1 MTTEITLN
9 NNEGFLIINSL
20 ADAERVA
27 NIIAKSSFCPKQFAD
42 KPGDILVCMQMGRE
56 VGLKPLQALQNIAVI
71 NGRPTLWGDAMLA
84 VCRQASNFEYVHET
98 FDEKTMTAI
107 CCAKRKDEPEVA
119 QAFSQADAKLAG
131 LWGKQGPWTQ
141 YPKRM
146 LQMRARGFALR
157 DAFADTLR
165 GIMPAEEVSDYE
177 VEKPKKPHHAK
188 QAEKIINSIDS
199 KVAND
204 AQNDA
209 IDEHEYAALM
219 LKVEQSAA
227 DVVAMCNY
235 LQIESLECLPKSK
248 LLKVMAQLDK
258 KIEIREADE
267 KLDRDMNPEVA
278 SFFEGEDK
286 DGK

>member
-1 MTTEITLN
+1 MNEIQTTSNQGFMIVNTLQ
-9 NNEGFLIINSL
+9 
-20 ADAERVA
+20 DALKVSA
-27 NIIAKSSFCPKQFAD
+27 IIADSSFCPKQFAG
-42 KPGDILVCMQMGRE
+42 KAGDVLVAIQMGLE

-84 VCRQASNFEYVHET
+84 VCRQASNFEYVDES
-98 FDEKTMTAI
+98 FDKKTMTAI
-107 CCAKRKDEPEVA
+107 CKAKRHNEPEVMRS
-119 QAFSQADAKLAG
+119 FSQEDAKKAN
-131 LWGKQGPWTQ
+131 LWGKQGVWQQ
-141 YPKRM
+141 YPDRM
-146 LQMRARGFALR
+146 LSMRARGFALR

-177 VEKPKKPHHAK
+177 VEKPKKTHHRQ
-188 QAEKIINSIDS
+188 QAEKVVNAVVEDGSIDG
-199 KVAND
+199 
-204 AQNDA
+204 
-209 IDEHEYAALM
+209 HEYAALM
-219 LKVEQSAA
+219 LKVEQAAA